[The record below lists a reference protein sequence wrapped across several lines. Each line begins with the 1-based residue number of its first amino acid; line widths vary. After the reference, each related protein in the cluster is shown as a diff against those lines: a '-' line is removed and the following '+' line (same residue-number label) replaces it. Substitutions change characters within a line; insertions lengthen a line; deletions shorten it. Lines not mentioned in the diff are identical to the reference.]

1 MRLKKLDQLRN
12 WGDDMQAYKNLF
24 TEATRL
30 ASQGVEYA
38 REFVNFMSP
47 KLKRKKGRQ
56 RVGDLKKRDI
66 RSKKQRQRINDAITA
81 YKQGKA
87 NAQKEQ
93 KQAESLVSSGYADSV
108 DSAKDLIS
116 LFAVMTT
123 DRMQQKFGFSSE
135 QIADL
140 NEYSE
145 ELGINE
151 VKKVAEWVMS
161 DKRDSTPSYLQEYL
175 EEDDEYKLAD
185 LVLNILESE
194 NISFDDLQMAFS
206 EEPTEK
212 WRNALES
219 GDFDISEY
227 LEDYWG

>member
-1 MRLKKLDQLRN
+1 
-12 WGDDMQAYKNLF
+12 MQAYKNLF
-24 TEATRL
+24 TEAVRL
-30 ASQGVEYA
+30 ASQGVGYA

-56 RVGDLKKRDI
+56 RVGDLKKRET
-66 RSKKQRQRINDAITA
+66 RSNKQRQRINNAIEK
-81 YKQGKA
+81 YKSEKA

-108 DSAKDLIS
+108 DSAKDIIS
-116 LFAVMTT
+116 LFAVMTA
-123 DRMQQKFGFSSE
+123 DRMLEKFGFSSD
-135 QIADL
+135 QIIDL

-145 ELGINE
+145 ELGIDE

-161 DKRDSTPSYLQEYL
+161 DKEDNTPSYLKEYL

-185 LVLNILESE
+185 LILNILENE

-206 EEPTEK
+206 EEPTTK
-212 WRNALES
+212 WRNQLES
-219 GDFDISEY
+219 GDFDISDY
-227 LEDYWG
+227 LDEYWG

>member
-1 MRLKKLDQLRN
+1 
-12 WGDDMQAYKNLF
+12 MQAYKNLF

-38 REFVNFMSP
+38 KQFVDFMSP
-47 KLKRKKGRQ
+47 HLKRKKGRQ

-66 RSKKQRQRINDAITA
+66 RSNKQRQRINDAITA
-81 YKQGKA
+81 YKQGKV
-87 NAQKEQ
+87 NAQKER

-123 DRMQQKFGFSSE
+123 DRMKQKFGFSCE

-145 ELGINE
+145 ELGLDE

-161 DKRDSTPSYLQEYL
+161 DKEDSTPSYLQEYL

-219 GDFDISEY
+219 GEFNISDY
-227 LEDYWG
+227 LDDYWR

>member
-1 MRLKKLDQLRN
+1 
-12 WGDDMQAYKNLF
+12 MQAYKNLF
-24 TEATRL
+24 TEAARL

-56 RVGDLKKRDI
+56 RVGDLKKRET
-66 RSKKQRQRINDAITA
+66 RSNKQRRRINDAITA

-87 NAQKEQ
+87 NAQKAQ
-93 KQAESLVSSGYADSV
+93 KQAESLVFSGYADSV

-116 LFAVMTT
+116 LFAVMAT
-123 DRMQQKFGFSSE
+123 DRMQQKFGFSSD

-145 ELGINE
+145 ELGLDE

-161 DKRDSTPSYLQEYL
+161 DKENNTPSYLKEYL

-185 LVLNILESE
+185 LVLNILENE

-206 EEPTEK
+206 AEPTKK
-212 WRNALES
+212 WHNALES

-227 LEDYWG
+227 LDDYWR

>member
-1 MRLKKLDQLRN
+1 
-12 WGDDMQAYKNLF
+12 MQAYKNLF

-38 REFVNFMSP
+38 KQFVDFMSP

-56 RVGDLKKRDI
+56 RVGDLKKRET
-66 RSKKQRQRINDAITA
+66 RSNKQRQQINDAINA

-87 NAQKEQ
+87 NAKKEK

-108 DSAKDLIS
+108 DSAQDLIS
-116 LFAVMTT
+116 LFAVLSENHMK
-123 DRMQQKFGFSSE
+123 QKFGFSSE
-135 QIADL
+135 QIVDL

-145 ELGINE
+145 ELGIDE

-161 DKRDSTPSYLQEYL
+161 DKEDSTPSYLQEYL
-175 EEDDEYKLAD
+175 DEDDEYKLAD
-185 LVLNILESE
+185 LVLNILENE

-206 EEPTEK
+206 GEPTAK
-212 WRNALES
+212 WRDALES

-227 LEDYWG
+227 LDEYWR